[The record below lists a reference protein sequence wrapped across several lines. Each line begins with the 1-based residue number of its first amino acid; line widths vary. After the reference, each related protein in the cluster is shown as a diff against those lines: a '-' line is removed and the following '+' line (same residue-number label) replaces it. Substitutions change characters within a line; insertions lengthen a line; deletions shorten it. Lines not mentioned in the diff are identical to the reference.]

1 MPTSEPKSLQTMLS
15 IQQEPASTN
24 PGFYMTP
31 NSLMRLAQVPR
42 SQRRSAVKLCR
53 RSACCQNAVVEQVRK
68 LGYGSDKTI
77 QARYTETAIE
87 KQTRFRIG
95 PLR

>member
-1 MPTSEPKSLQTMLS
+1 
-15 IQQEPASTN
+15 
-24 PGFYMTP
+24 
-31 NSLMRLAQVPR
+31 
-42 SQRRSAVKLCR
+42 
-53 RSACCQNAVVEQVRK
+53 VVEQVRK

-77 QARYTETAIE
+77 QARYKETAIE